1 MEYGGTNGSPD
12 IGPDWLGPNLSGTLT
27 CALFQ
32 ISFQQNMGEPTSSSP
47 TESFLVPQSSYMTF
61 ELFYRYPPNGVW
73 GNQRVL
79 GGARKVLEEGGWSF
93 PGLAQAPGSKHFNP
107 LFYFLK
113 KNTPLHNEDP
123 SWMTPSTRQRTSPR
137 RIWDAVG
144 QNCTLTFSGLRG
156 LFVNLILIDQGS
168 IDFPYLAD
176 FQ

>member
-1 MEYGGTNGSPD
+1 MTHSTQIISLHSSQGDYTSLLED
-12 IGPDWLGPNLSGTLT
+12 LGEGAIRFQNLLIFFWIFDKGFVFKYSYNLCTMCSAHDPN
-27 CALFQ
+27 
-32 ISFQQNMGEPTSSSP
+32 
-47 TESFLVPQSSYMTF
+47 
-61 ELFYRYPPNGVW
+61 RYPPNGVW

-113 KNTPLHNEDP
+113 KNTPLPNEDP

-168 IDFPYLAD
+168 IDFPYLPD

>member
-1 MEYGGTNGSPD
+1 MSTDSFNTNYF
-12 IGPDWLGPNLSGTLT
+12 I
-27 CALFQ
+27 ALFSGGLHWSAGRSWRRCHSLSKLIDLLLDLWQ
-32 ISFQQNMGEPTSSSP
+32 RQALSSNIPTTSAHDP
-47 TESFLVPQSSYMTF
+47 N
-61 ELFYRYPPNGVW
+61 RYPPNGVW
-73 GNQRVL
+73 GNQRVF

-113 KNTPLHNEDP
+113 KNTPLPNEDP